1 MRRFA
6 PDLVLVAVITLLTA
20 TSAHATHPGNPDPP
34 TVYPAGSPLRADS
47 IIRPGIGIG
56 NLRIATTRRDAID
69 RLVGPR
75 ATNAADTARPLDA
88 GEWYYGKYLPL
99 GEHDPDVY
107 PWRSLD
113 LVISLIDDR
122 GRITDS
128 VQRVTSFVRGQRI
141 GNATAP
147 RIGDRFTGL
156 TERRIA
162 KAIKATTHGCG
173 YGQCFF
179 ARVIRNPNGSG
190 TVRWLTIRTTTLDRV
205 EAVDRVEGPAVTIID
220 SVETERPTPCTK
232 RGNLGCRQYE
242 ARKRVR
248 RGVR

>member
-1 MRRFA
+1 MGMRRVVPA
-6 PDLVLVAVITLLTA
+6 LVLVAVITLLTA
-20 TSAHATHPGNPDPP
+20 AGAHATHPGNPDPP
-34 TVYPAGSPLRADS
+34 AVYPAGSPLRADS
-47 IIRPGIGIG
+47 IIRPGIGVG
-56 NLRIATTRRDAID
+56 HLRIATTRRDAIE
-69 RLVGPR
+69 RLVGSR
-75 ATNAADTARPLDA
+75 ATNAADTARPLDE

-141 GNATAP
+141 GDATAP

-162 KAIKATTHGCG
+162 QAVKATKHGCG
-173 YGQCFF
+173 YGQCSF

-190 TVRWLTIRTTTLDRV
+190 TVRWLTIHTTTLDRA
-205 EAVDRVEGPAVTIID
+205 EAVDRVQGPAVTIID
-220 SVETERPTPCTK
+220 SVETERPRPV
-232 RGNLGCRQYE
+232 
-242 ARKRVR
+242 VR
-248 RGVR
+248 YGP